1 MSEMAVRPV
10 RLVLVDDHE
19 MVRTGLKAMLS
30 DLLDVRVVGEAA
42 DADGAVRMTTDLDPD
57 IVVCDVRL
65 GRDSGLD
72 LCHSLLLE
80 NPDRRV
86 VMLTVYDD
94 EQYLYQALRAGA
106 RGNLLKRIDGDELAR
121 QLHRVYSG
129 EIVVDSALAG
139 RVAAA
144 AARIDAGEFWPG
156 ARLGL
161 TQRESEVLALIVAGL
176 TNGAIAGQLV
186 VGDETV
192 KSHVRAVYR
201 KLDVADRA
209 GAVARALREGLF
221 R

>member
-1 MSEMAVRPV
+1 MSTRPL

-30 DLLDVRVVGEAA
+30 GLLDVRVVGEAA
-42 DADGAVRMTTDLDPD
+42 DADGGVRVTADLDPD

-65 GRDSGLD
+65 GNDSGLD
-72 LCHSLLLE
+72 LCRALLAQKAE
-80 NPDRRV
+80 RRV

-106 RGNLLKRIDGDELAR
+106 RGYLLKRIDGEELVR
-121 QLHRVYSG
+121 QLHRVYDG
-129 EIVVDSALAG
+129 EVAVDAQLAG

-156 ARLGL
+156 ARLSL

-176 TNGAIAGQLV
+176 TNGAIAGRLV
-186 VGDETV
+186 VGEETV